1 MSILLQ
7 SWMNW
12 AAFCDE
18 SEKSTPLLP
27 MMPTGKPWMEAQP
40 QTSVGP

>member
-1 MSILLQ
+1 MSIWLQ
-7 SWMNW
+7 SWMNC

-27 MMPTGKPWMEAQP
+27 MIPTGNPWTDAQP
-40 QTSVGP
+40 QTSVVP